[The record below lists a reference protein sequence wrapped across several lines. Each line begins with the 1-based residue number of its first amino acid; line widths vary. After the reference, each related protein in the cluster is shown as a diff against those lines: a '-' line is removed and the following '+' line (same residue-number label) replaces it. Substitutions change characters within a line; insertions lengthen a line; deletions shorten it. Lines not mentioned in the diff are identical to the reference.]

1 MPKSLYH
8 PAEIATCRPNGF
20 GLCQTHVTCGHVK
33 ESLHEA
39 NMQIERLRQESRRD
53 NANIERKQEEIA
65 SLRNACRMNEDTI
78 ASLRKEKE
86 HLEDA
91 HENMRNDL
99 NTMRKLHHEQSK
111 TIVVYQES
119 CDKHVEVRNEQGDR
133 IDRWRNEIREALRL
147 YRLECKVSAEI
158 KLEMLLGEE

>member
-39 NMQIERLRQESRRD
+39 NMQIERLRQEARTA

-65 SLRNACRMNEDTI
+65 SLRNACRMNEAVI
-78 ASLRKEKE
+78 AELRKEIE
-86 HLEDA
+86 QHHM
-91 HENMRNDL
+91 HEMGRLDVGE
-99 NTMRKLHHEQSK
+99 K
-111 TIVVYQES
+111 
-119 CDKHVEVRNEQGDR
+119 DR

-147 YRLECKVSAEI
+147 YRLECKTSAEI
-158 KLEMLLGEE
+158 KLESLLGEE